1 MRSSNRE
8 SETDQQLTRSPDVF
22 VQRLRTNLDA
32 PFSQIFISAAF
43 QNYLTTG
50 LTFFAI
56 FLYLLRITVVQTV
69 MTSKKSVTIIPR
81 ESKQP
86 DGTANELKRSAP
98 ASEPKPRDISKSM
111 PSKLR
116 RACKGAGKPATDD
129 ELEEYAKKLIQAEV
143 MFMKRSSGRISRY
156 IKGEISLEDLK
167 TEFRK

>member
-1 MRSSNRE
+1 
-8 SETDQQLTRSPDVF
+8 
-22 VQRLRTNLDA
+22 
-32 PFSQIFISAAF
+32 
-43 QNYLTTG
+43 
-50 LTFFAI
+50 
-56 FLYLLRITVVQTV
+56 
-69 MTSKKSVTIIPR
+69 
-81 ESKQP
+81 
-86 DGTANELKRSAP
+86 
-98 ASEPKPRDISKSM
+98 M